1 MTVPPVPGP
10 APDAA
15 TAPAGDGALD
25 ESGAAPPR
33 VFIAGSLSIR
43 KLDAQVRSRIENIVS
58 QRMAIVIG
66 DADGVDAAVQRM
78 LLALPQA
85 RVTVYCSGSPRHNLG
100 DWPVEAVESP
110 HAVGSRAYFTAKD
123 RRLAEVADFGLM
135 VWDGRST
142 GTLNNILELLGRG
155 KKTVVFL
162 HPRRDFRIVARPD
175 QLREL
180 ADLMSDAARRKAEEK
195 LRLTERLHEMRQ
207 AQAQARMFE

>member
-58 QRMAIVIG
+58 RRMAIVIG

-78 LLALPQA
+78 LLTLPQA

-142 GTLNNILELLGRG
+142 GTLNNILELLARG

-162 HPRRDFRIVARPD
+162 HARRDFRIVARPD